1 LEWYSRYVKDVAKC
15 GMNKKPPSRA
25 RRDDS
30 LSRERIIDAAIAILD
45 QDGERGL
52 TFQAL
57 SAQLATGPG
66 AIYGHIANKADLLTA
81 ACDAIV
87 ARALVPDAVPAGVPD
102 SARAPVPGG
111 ARDVATATPQDAIR
125 TIALAIFDAMDAH
138 PWAGAALIQAGGK
151 MPVVRILEGVG
162 RQIAALGVPEARHWA
177 GACAVV
183 NYILGVSGQNAA
195 NAQLARTQ
203 GAERGAFLAQV
214 AGAWQQLDPA
224 HYPFTRSVAGQLL
237 LHDDRADFLSGV
249 NLLLDGLVA

>member
-1 LEWYSRYVKDVAKC
+1 MD
-15 GMNKKPPSRA
+15 KKTPPRA

-57 SAQLATGPG
+57 SAHLATGPG

-87 ARALVPDAVPAGVPD
+87 ARAVTPDA
-102 SARAPVPGG
+102 PG
-111 ARDVATATPQDAIR
+111 ATPQAAIR
-125 TIALAIFDAMDAH
+125 TLALAIFDAMDAH

-151 MPVVRILEGVG
+151 MPVVRILESVG
-162 RQIAALGVPEARHWA
+162 RQLGALGVPEAARWA
-177 GACAVV
+177 GVCALV

-195 NAQLARTQ
+195 NAQRARTEC
-203 GAERGAFLAQV
+203 AERGAFLAAV
-214 AGAWQQLDPA
+214 SAEWSQLDA
-224 HYPFTRSVAGQLL
+224 VQFAFTRSMAGQLRA
-237 LHDDRADFLSGV
+237 HDDRDDFLAGV
-249 NLLLDGLVA
+249 DILLRGLAARY

>member
-1 LEWYSRYVKDVAKC
+1 MD
-15 GMNKKPPSRA
+15 KKTPPRA

-57 SAQLATGPG
+57 SAHLATGPG

-87 ARALVPDAVPAGVPD
+87 ARAVIPDA
-102 SARAPVPGG
+102 PG
-111 ARDVATATPQDAIR
+111 ATPQAAIR
-125 TIALAIFDAMDAH
+125 TLALAIFDAMDAQ

-151 MPVVRILEGVG
+151 MPVVRIIESVG
-162 RQIAALGVPEARHWA
+162 RQLGALGVPEASRWA
-177 GACAVV
+177 GVCALV

-195 NAQLARTQ
+195 NAQRARTE
-203 GAERGAFLAQV
+203 GAERGAFLAAV
-214 AGAWQQLDPA
+214 SAEWSQLDA
-224 HYPFTRSVAGQLL
+224 VQFAFTRSMAGQLQA
-237 LHDDRADFLSGV
+237 HDDRDDFLAGV
-249 NLLLDGLVA
+249 DILLRGLAAP

>member
-1 LEWYSRYVKDVAKC
+1 MD
-15 GMNKKPPSRA
+15 KKTPPRA

-57 SAQLATGPG
+57 SAHLATGPG

-87 ARALVPDAVPAGVPD
+87 ARAVTPDA
-102 SARAPVPGG
+102 PG
-111 ARDVATATPQDAIR
+111 ATPQAAIR
-125 TIALAIFDAMDAH
+125 TLALAIFDAMDAH

-151 MPVVRILEGVG
+151 MPVVRILESVG
-162 RQIAALGVPEARHWA
+162 RQLGALGVPEAARWA
-177 GACAVV
+177 GVCALV

-195 NAQLARTQ
+195 NAQRARSE
-203 GAERGAFLAQV
+203 GAERGVFLAAV
-214 AGAWQQLDPA
+214 SAEWLQLDA
-224 HYPFTRSVAGQLL
+224 VQFAFTRSVARHLL
-237 LHDDRADFLSGV
+237 AHDDRDDFLAGV
-249 NLLLDGLVA
+249 DILIRGLAEEEK